1 MNDARD
7 IRILCTNGVRGLFT
21 AFRSELDRAAGRKLE
36 ITFDTANV
44 LKDRILGGERF
55 DIAVLTPPA
64 IEELV
69 NRGKLARGSV
79 RDIAQSGV
87 AVAVARGAPRPD
99 ISTVE
104 AFKRALLNARA
115 IAYTT
120 KGASGIYFGGLI
132 QRLGLAEALE
142 KKSLRQEGGL
152 VGERLLSGEVDI
164 AVQQMS
170 ELLAVAGI
178 DIVGPLPAEVQ
189 NITKFSLALP
199 PDCGVR
205 DAAEALLAFLAS
217 PTALAAARAQGLEPL
232 V

>member
-1 MNDARD
+1 MSDTRE

-21 AFRSELDRAAGRKLE
+21 ALRSELDRAVGRKLD

-44 LKDRILGGERF
+44 LKERILRGERF
-55 DIAVLTPPA
+55 DITVLTPPA

-69 NRGKLARGSV
+69 SRGKLASGST

-104 AFKRALLNARA
+104 SFKRALLNARA

-120 KGASGIYFGGLI
+120 KGASGIYFGRLI
-132 QRLGLAEALE
+132 PRLGLAEALE
-142 KKSLRQEGGL
+142 SKSLRQEGGL

-170 ELLAVAGI
+170 ELLAVKGI

-199 PDCGVR
+199 PDCEVPQ
-205 DAAEALLAFLAS
+205 AAEALLAFLAS
-217 PTALAAARAQGLEPL
+217 SSALDAARAQGLEPL
-232 V
+232 L